1 MKNVHVVIEVRSI
14 NRHKRNN
21 HSSARHIA
29 NLAALI
35 AALKAIE
42 VDNVK
47 GPSTACDILLHDK
60 LSIKILLLLLIPYC
74 IEGRKAVVY
83 VALQ

>member
-1 MKNVHVVIEVRSI
+1 MLAEKLKLASSPPSSSAAAAAAAAVKNVHVVIEVRSI

-47 GPSTACDILLHDK
+47 GPST
-60 LSIKILLLLLIPYC
+60 
-74 IEGRKAVVY
+74 V
-83 VALQ
+83 

>member
-1 MKNVHVVIEVRSI
+1 VHSDYRTVLAEKLKLASSPSSSPPAAAAAAAAVKNVHVVIEVRSI

-42 VDNVK
+42 VDYVK
-47 GPSTACDILLHDK
+47 GPSTA
-60 LSIKILLLLLIPYC
+60 
-74 IEGRKAVVY
+74 
-83 VALQ
+83 